1 MTKLTVKTLKMT
13 GVDDPQ
19 IKDLTC
25 EEVFPGS
32 GMYICSFFVEAMIT
46 VPSVN
51 CYVTE
56 ATATAM
62 KGGDPTPLDT
72 KTMMEVAGSP
82 GLYRSSR
89 FDVIGLSPGDTLYA
103 EAEACW
109 QCTDCESQ
117 NSAPVLVPDPTAEL
131 AAETAKAP
139 KKKVGKKTRK

>member
-1 MTKLTVKTLKMT
+1 MT

-32 GMYICSFFVEAMIT
+32 GMYICGFFVEAMIA

-62 KGGDPTPLDT
+62 KGGDTNPLDT
-72 KTMMEVAGSP
+72 KTMMEVTGSP

-109 QCTDCESQ
+109 QCTDCESL
-117 NSAPVLVPDPTAEL
+117 NSAPVLVPDPSGPASD
-131 AAETAKAP
+131 AKTTRAP
-139 KKKVGKKTRK
+139 KKKAGKTTRK